1 MFRVERFM
9 IVNCSF
15 LGRFFGSYRG
25 RRIMGG
31 VEEDL
36 VERLR
41 LGVDMGRG
49 SVAVYVGGV

>member
-1 MFRVERFM
+1 
-9 IVNCSF
+9 
-15 LGRFFGSYRG
+15 
-25 RRIMGG
+25 MGG